1 MLYRAFTSGRWSL
14 STRTGMKCSLT
25 KLITPSSEYDV
36 SSITWHQWHHTAES
50 ESSTGLPVSFASR
63 KASSPHPR
71 HLISCARLARGE
83 KRNVAGAVT
92 VPGYYASIGGAVS
105 ERCDDLR

>member
-1 MLYRAFTSGRWSL
+1 
-14 STRTGMKCSLT
+14 MKCSLT

-63 KASSPHPR
+63 KASSPHSR
-71 HLISCARLARGE
+71 HLISCARLGRGE
-83 KRNVAGAVT
+83 KWNFVSGAVIDFS
-92 VPGYYASIGGAVS
+92 YSRISRYRAVTLGIVYIIK
-105 ERCDDLR
+105 RTAWITACT

>member
-1 MLYRAFTSGRWSL
+1 
-14 STRTGMKCSLT
+14 MKCSLT

-63 KASSPHPR
+63 KASSPHSR

-83 KRNVAGAVT
+83 KWNSVLDMSHVLAGRSFPLVLRL
-92 VPGYYASIGGAVS
+92 SK
-105 ERCDDLR
+105 ERAKQQGSS